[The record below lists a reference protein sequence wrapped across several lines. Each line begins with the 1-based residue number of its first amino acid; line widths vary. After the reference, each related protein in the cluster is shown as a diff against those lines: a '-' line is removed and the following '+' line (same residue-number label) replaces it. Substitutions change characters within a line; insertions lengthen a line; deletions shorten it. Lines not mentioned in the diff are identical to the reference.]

1 MKILIFGSSGDLA
14 MRKLFPALS
23 RIDLDSVEIIGY
35 ARTKYDTEF
44 SDVLQEVG
52 NYTPEF
58 ISKVTY
64 IRGTYSNLSKL
75 RGIVDSETI
84 VYFSVP
90 PSVYT
95 VLLAEISKLE
105 YKMVAVEKPYGEDI
119 RCFQMMKEFDLSRT
133 VFIDHYLLKPMVVA
147 APRIICEYGIRKVL
161 DNKHVKSVE
170 IVSKEAIGGEGRHYF
185 DKNGIIKD
193 IMLNHMAELLAI
205 VASDN
210 ECTQS
215 GASRATEM
223 SARMDVFAACTIN
236 TEKCVY
242 GQYEDYN
249 KELHNESTT
258 ETFCMLPIYINK
270 PRWSGVPFIMIA
282 GKGMNEKR
290 TEVSF
295 EFKKDAYQKCM
306 GLASSFEQSTY
317 KTIHVNQISQIKLVF
332 NVYPRCEVFLRV
344 DVGENVY
351 EYVICNKKSVEEIMQ
366 QNYGAYNDHE
376 IVFDCLVR
384 SREFSNVSSNEAELL
399 WKLFDS
405 VLSMPKGS
413 MLFYYSKGID
423 IPIEAEEMIKKI
435 KRE

>member
-23 RIDLDSVEIIGY
+23 KIDLDGVEIIGY

-64 IRGTYSNLSKL
+64 IRGAYSNLSKL
-75 RGIVDSETI
+75 KDVVDSETI

-105 YKMVAVEKPYGEDI
+105 YKMAAVEKPYGEDI
-119 RCFQMMKEFDLSRT
+119 RCFQMMEEFDLSRT
-133 VFIDHYLLKPMVVA
+133 VFIDHYLLKPMVVS

-193 IMLNHMAELLAI
+193 IMQNHMAELLAI

-210 ECTQS
+210 ECTHA
-215 GASRATEM
+215 GASRAAEIC
-223 SARMDVFAACTIN
+223 ARMDVFAACTIN

-258 ETFCMLPIYINK
+258 ETFCMLPVYINK
-270 PRWSGVPFIMIA
+270 PRWSGIPFIMIA

-290 TEVSF
+290 TEISF

-306 GLASSFEQSTY
+306 SLISLQDQSTY
-317 KTIHVNQISQIKLVF
+317 KTIHVNQISQIKLIF
-332 NVYPRCEVFLRV
+332 NVYPRCEVFLKV
-344 DVGENVY
+344 DVGEHVF

-384 SREFSNVSSNEAELL
+384 NKEFSNVSSNEADLL
-399 WKLFDS
+399 WKLFDP
-405 VLSMPKGS
+405 VLSISKGP

-435 KRE
+435 KKE